1 MIFDRAIP
9 SQPLGIQVL
18 QRLVSRSLTK
28 QKPCLAIVL
37 LCALLVLLGALACSR
52 RDSSGPKS
60 GDLSSW
66 VQSGDAKGFNLILIT
81 LDTVRPDHLGTYG
94 YAAAETPHIDALVKQ
109 GVRFD
114 DATAPAPLTLPSHA
128 TMMTGL
134 YPPHHGVRDNGLFRL
149 AEDQVTL
156 AERLRDQ
163 GYETAAFVGC
173 FVLDRR
179 YGLSQGFDA
188 YDFEV
193 DAQGFQP
200 SNFDFNQR
208 SAGAVTDAAIAWLDQ
223 RKESERPF
231 FVWAHYF
238 DAHVPYQSPLGNL
251 ARFAD
256 RGYDA
261 EIAYID
267 QELGRLFDALD
278 RKKLRERTLIALV
291 SDHGEGLGEHGES
304 THGLFVYQSTMR
316 VAFLLSCPKLF
327 HGAHSVNNRVVS
339 LADLRPTLE
348 DLLGLPLGTPMDG
361 QSLIRES
368 ADPDRAVYIETKMPF
383 HAARC
388 SPLYGLRRQRDKY
401 IQAPEPEY
409 YDLKSDSAEAN
420 NLIAEK
426 SGPGEQL
433 AVQLNELRKHW
444 PEAGEAAKSEMTAE
458 EAERLR
464 SLGYVQ
470 TAGGV
475 ESESLPDPKAMMRSS
490 RLLGSAH
497 RLQRERR
504 IEEALHD
511 AREAVREC
519 PGYPD
524 AAGLLAQLC
533 IEADRPEEA
542 VQALQEC
549 LRINPIPGM
558 ALQLAQTYLGMR
570 RFSEMEDALQTATR
584 MEPDNGF
591 IYVLRGDRYS
601 IEGRIPEARAQY
613 EKALQVDEHRVGV
626 LVRPALAKL
635 GASKPAA
642 GASR

>member
-1 MIFDRAIP
+1 I
-9 SQPLGIQVL
+9 
-18 QRLVSRSLTK
+18 
-28 QKPCLAIVL
+28 
-37 LCALLVLLGALACSR
+37 
-52 RDSSGPKS
+52 
-60 GDLSSW
+60 
-66 VQSGDAKGFNLILIT
+66 
-81 LDTVRPDHLGTYG
+81 
-94 YAAAETPHIDALVKQ
+94 
-109 GVRFD
+109 
-114 DATAPAPLTLPSHA
+114 
-128 TMMTGL
+128 
-134 YPPHHGVRDNGLFRL
+134 
-149 AEDQVTL
+149 
-156 AERLRDQ
+156 
-163 GYETAAFVGC
+163 
-173 FVLDRR
+173 
-179 YGLSQGFDA
+179 
-188 YDFEV
+188 
-193 DAQGFQP
+193 
-200 SNFDFNQR
+200 
-208 SAGAVTDAAIAWLDQ
+208 
-223 RKESERPF
+223 
-231 FVWAHYF
+231 
-238 DAHVPYQSPLGNL
+238 

-267 QELGRLFDALD
+267 QELGRLLDALD
-278 RKKLRERTLIALV
+278 RKKLRERTLIALL

-316 VAFLLSCPKLF
+316 VAFILSCPKLF
-327 HGAHSVNNRVVS
+327 RGAHSVNNRVVS

-348 DLLGLPLGTPMDG
+348 DLLGLSGGAPMDG
-361 QSLIRES
+361 QSLIREA

-409 YDLKSDSAEAN
+409 YDLKSDPAEAN
-420 NLIAEK
+420 NLIAQK
-426 SGPGEQL
+426 SGDGEQL
-433 AVQLNELRKHW
+433 AMQLREVRRQW
-444 PEAGEAAKSEMTAE
+444 PEPGEASKSAMTAE
-458 EAERLR
+458 ETERLR

-497 RLQRERR
+497 RLQRERKM
-504 IEEALHD
+504 EEALHD

-558 ALQLAQTYLGMR
+558 ALQLAQTYLQMR
-570 RFSEMEDALQTATR
+570 RFSEMEDALVTATR

-601 IEGRIPEARAQY
+601 IEGKIPEARAQY
-613 EKALQVDEHRVGV
+613 EKALEVDEHRVGA

-635 GASKPAA
+635 GGAA
-642 GASR
+642 KVSTGGANEKK

>member
-1 MIFDRAIP
+1 M
-9 SQPLGIQVL
+9 L
-18 QRLVSRSLTK
+18 
-28 QKPCLAIVL
+28 
-37 LCALLVLLGALACSR
+37 
-52 RDSSGPKS
+52 
-60 GDLSSW
+60 
-66 VQSGDAKGFNLILIT
+66 LIT
-81 LDTVRPDHLGTYG
+81 LDTVRADRLGTYG
-94 YAAAETPHIDALVKQ
+94 FSAAETPHIDALVDR
-109 GVRFD
+109 GVRFE
-114 DATAPAPLTLPSHA
+114 DATAPAPITLPSHA

-134 YPPHHGVRDNGLFRL
+134 YPPRHGVRDNGLFRL
-149 AEDQVTL
+149 ADEQVTL
-156 AERLRDQ
+156 AERLHGE

-179 YGLSQGFDA
+179 YGLSQGFDT

-208 SAGAVTDAAIAWLDQ
+208 SAGAVTDAAIAWLRN
-223 RKESERPF
+223 RKESNHPF
-231 FVWAHYF
+231 FIWTHYF
-238 DAHVPYQSPLGNL
+238 DAHVPYQSPLGKL

-267 QELGRLFDALD
+267 QELGRLLEELD
-278 RKKLRERTLIALV
+278 RTKVRDRTLIALV
-291 SDHGEGLGEHGES
+291 SDHGEGLSEHGES

-316 VAFLLSCPKLF
+316 VAFLLSCPQLF
-327 HGAHSVNNRVVS
+327 RSAHSVNNRVVT

-348 DLLGLPLGTPMDG
+348 DLLGISAGSPMDG
-361 QSLIRES
+361 QSLVRAP

-401 IQAPEPEY
+401 IEAPEAEY
-409 YDLKSDSAEAN
+409 YDLNADPAETK
-420 NLIAEK
+420 NLLAERSVDGAQLALQLRELRK
-426 SGPGEQL
+426 AWPNPGEQS
-433 AVQLNELRKHW
+433 R
-444 PEAGEAAKSEMTAE
+444 SEMTPE

-475 ESESLPDPKAMMRSS
+475 ESETLPDPKAMMRAS

-504 IEEALHD
+504 TEEALRE
-511 AREAVREC
+511 AKEAVREC

-524 AAGLLAQLC
+524 ATAVLAQLC
-533 IEADRPEEA
+533 FELNRPEEA
-542 VQALQEC
+542 VHALQEC

-558 ALQLAQTYLGMR
+558 ALQLAQAYLSLR
-570 RFSEMEDALQTATR
+570 RFPEMEDALQTAAR

-601 IEGRIPEARAQY
+601 IEGRIPEARAEY
-613 EKALQVDEHRVGV
+613 EKALQVDEHRVGM

-635 GASKPAA
+635 GAPKSARGQSP
-642 GASR
+642 